1 MLRWPRQW
9 WLPGPR
15 GAVLPGRGGGGG
27 KRMVLRSGG
36 GSGGG
41 LGAFTRWRG
50 DLCCSHWGE
59 GEPPWP
65 ISRDISIFVLLLG
78 LLNRHLGIAG
88 WLFFVNVTPNRTSP
102 DPCRTHVNLAD
113 GVLGSK
119 PPRSSLL
126 GGAALSLI
134 TLPRFYPPPCCNH
147 HAAVTPLP

>member
-1 MLRWPRQW
+1 M
-9 WLPGPR
+9 GP
-15 GAVLPGRGGGGG
+15 
-27 KRMVLRSGG
+27 
-36 GSGGG
+36 
-41 LGAFTRWRG
+41 GAFTRWRG

-78 LLNRHLGIAG
+78 LLNRHQGIAG